1 MIKRTEPATQAEIA
15 YWNYH
20 AATLTQEQLES
31 TIRQC
36 LQHNAE
42 AMRDEDDVAEAYTR
56 VKVLTYSTEWTRR
69 HA

>member
-1 MIKRTEPATQAEIA
+1 MLKRNEPATPAEIA

-20 AATLTQEQLES
+20 AATLTQEKLES

-36 LQHNAE
+36 LQDNAE
-42 AMRDEDDVAEAYTR
+42 AMRDEDDVAEAYSR
-56 VKVLTYSTEWTRR
+56 VKVLTYSEEWIRR